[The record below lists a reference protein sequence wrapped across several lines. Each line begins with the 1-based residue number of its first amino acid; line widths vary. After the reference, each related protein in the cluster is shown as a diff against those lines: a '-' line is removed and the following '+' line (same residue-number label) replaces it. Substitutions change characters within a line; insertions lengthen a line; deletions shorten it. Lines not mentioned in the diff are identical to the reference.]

1 MRFIVFL
8 TGAAGYSMIEY
19 LFRGY
24 THWSMVLTGG
34 ACLLTFYFYTEEFK
48 DTPTLAKAA
57 VGALIFTGFEFAVG
71 IVVNVWFG
79 WNVWNYSRQIGN
91 VMGQICPKYT
101 LAWFI
106 ICLTLLSVWEIIGMA
121 VKGGTPLDQNRK
133 VL

>member
-19 LFRGY
+19 L
-24 THWSMVLTGG
+24 
-34 ACLLTFYFYTEEFK
+34 YTEEFK
-48 DTPTLAKAA
+48 DTPTLTKAA

-79 WNVWNYSRQIGN
+79 WDVWNYSRQIGN

-121 VKGGTPLDQNRK
+121 VKGGPPLDQNRK

>member
-1 MRFIVFL
+1 MSSDIVL
-8 TGAAGYSMIEY
+8 LYGRIQGYSHSGES
-19 LFRGY
+19 RGG
-24 THWSMVLTGG
+24 S
-34 ACLLTFYFYTEEFK
+34 
-48 DTPTLAKAA
+48 
-57 VGALIFTGFEFAVG
+57 LIFTGFEFAVG

-79 WNVWNYSRQIGN
+79 WDVWNYSRQIGN

-121 VKGGTPLDQNRK
+121 VKGGPPLDQNRK

>member
-1 MRFIVFL
+1 
-8 TGAAGYSMIEY
+8 MIEY

-71 IVVNVWFG
+71 IVVNVEDGFV
-79 WNVWNYSRQIGN
+79 NTIEGN
-91 VMGQICPKYT
+91 SSNKVQRGRYATGDSTIY
-101 LAWFI
+101 
-106 ICLTLLSVWEIIGMA
+106 GY
-121 VKGGTPLDQNRK
+121 GG
-133 VL
+133 VAY